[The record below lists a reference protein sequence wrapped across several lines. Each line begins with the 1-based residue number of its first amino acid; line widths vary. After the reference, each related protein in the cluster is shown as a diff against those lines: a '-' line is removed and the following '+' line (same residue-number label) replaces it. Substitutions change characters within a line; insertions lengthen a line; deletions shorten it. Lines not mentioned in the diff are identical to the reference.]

1 MNANGDG
8 FAQLLSESGT
18 NIGPN
23 GILSWVDVFKGFGE
37 FRDDISQL
45 RLKQTD
51 NPGVTTGDIIGNI
64 KVNPG
69 DPNILDITMDTAT
82 FPTSTIAAVD
92 AVVDPQANFPGDGT
106 ITAAQD
112 GDRYLLTKAV
122 AGGSG
127 WAGSGADVHDIIQY
141 SVGTGQWDIVFDASA
156 LNPGGAI
163 QYVTN
168 TTTLDRLK
176 YDGTQW
182 VNAFEGTYNPGFW
195 RIYL

>member
-1 MNANGDG
+1 MC
-8 FAQLLSESGT
+8 
-18 NIGPN
+18 I
-23 GILSWVDVFKGFGE
+23 
-37 FRDDISQL
+37 RDS
-45 RLKQTD
+45 
-51 NPGVTTGDIIGNI
+51 
-64 KVNPG
+64 
-69 DPNILDITMDTAT
+69 
-82 FPTSTIAAVD
+82 
-92 AVVDPQANFPGDGT
+92 
-106 ITAAQD
+106 
-112 GDRYLLTKAV
+112 
-122 AGGSG
+122 
-127 WAGSGADVHDIIQY
+127 IQY